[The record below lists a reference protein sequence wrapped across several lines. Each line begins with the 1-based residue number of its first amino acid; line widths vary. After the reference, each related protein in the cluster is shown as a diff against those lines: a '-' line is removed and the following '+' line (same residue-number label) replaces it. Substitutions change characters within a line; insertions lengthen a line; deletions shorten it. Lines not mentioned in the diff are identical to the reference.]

1 MIMKRRDSISRR
13 RFIKTAAV
21 TASSVG
27 LTDALNLIKPLSA
40 AASRKKRR
48 NRTLPSR
55 ELGKTGV
62 KLPIL
67 QLGTSQ
73 SLDAVYDK
81 VLHRSY
87 REGVNVLDTA
97 LSYGWGSSHRAIAN
111 FVGQI
116 GDRRNLWITSKSSAW
131 SASGLIEDVD
141 KCLDQLKTDYL
152 DLYLMHG
159 PDDVDYL
166 DPEYIKA
173 GDKLRRSGKIR
184 FFGFSNHGSDIVPM
198 MFKAVKTGGVDAIL
212 FRYSFRYYGESE
224 LNRALDAC
232 KRAGIGLIA
241 MKTMGG
247 VSSQNET
254 VVRFRSK
261 NFSLAQAKL
270 KTVWADDRIDAVCSE
285 MHNVKEVRENTAAA
299 RSGGGLSSREKTQI
313 RFLAEKTKH
322 LACLGCANF
331 CEGTLDKNIPIADT
345 LRYLMYH
352 DSYGKTDRARQ
363 LYQTLPDSVKN
374 FDYAEIDAA
383 SQACP
388 QGIDIAAMLTQAKKE
403 LG

>member
-1 MIMKRRDSISRR
+1 MKRRNSISRR

-27 LTDALNLIKPLSA
+27 LADALNLIEPLSA
-40 AASRKKRR
+40 AAQRKVKPRSFP
-48 NRTLPSR
+48 TR
-55 ELGKTGV
+55 ELGTTGV

-73 SLDAVYDK
+73 SLNQVYDK
-81 VLHRSY
+81 VLHRSF
-87 REGVNVLDTA
+87 REGVTVLDTA
-97 LSYGWGSSHRAIAN
+97 LSYGWGSSHKAIAN
-111 FVGQI
+111 FIGQI
-116 GDRRNLWITSKSSAW
+116 GDRRSLWITSKSSGW
-131 SASGLIEDVD
+131 DASGLIADVD

-166 DPEYIKA
+166 DPDYIKA
-173 GDKLRRSGKIR
+173 GEKLRRSGKVR

-198 MFKAVKTGGVDAIL
+198 MHKAVKTGGIDAIL
-212 FRYSFRYYGESE
+212 FRYNFRYYGKDE

-247 VSSQNET
+247 VSSQEEK
-254 VVRFRSK
+254 VVRFQSK

-270 KTVWADDRIDAVCSE
+270 KSVWEDDRIDAICSE
-285 MHNVKEVRENTAAA
+285 MHNIKEVRENTAAA
-299 RSGGGLSSREKTQI
+299 RSGLGLSSREKFQI
-313 RFLAEKTKH
+313 ELLAEKTKH
-322 LACLGCANF
+322 LACLGCSNI
-331 CEGTLDKNIPIADT
+331 CEGCVAGDTPIADT

-352 DSYGKTDRARQ
+352 ETYGKTDRARQ
-363 LYQTLPDSVKN
+363 LYQELPKSVKS
-374 FDYAEIDAA
+374 FDDAKIA
-383 SQACP
+383 AATQACP
-388 QGIDIAAMLTQAKKE
+388 QGINIAARLSKARVE
-403 LG
+403 LA